1 MDYDAIIELL
11 IGHGYILSDDKE
23 RATLVLRKANYPEPS
38 ESAKGE
44 ADELWN
50 GQAWM
55 IEWNF
60 GNGPQWFTGDWT
72 SPLHWTRDPNKA
84 VKFCTRDD
92 ALQVASAHG
101 EHELVRETSH
111 GWPEQEDKY
120 AALIFARRPS
130 AEPKT
135 VAEFLGPQLNAELER
150 AEAVNRAD
158 EAERR
163 AEKAEAKLAT
173 LKAGGAVGY
182 VDAGK
187 E

>member
-1 MDYDAIIELL
+1 MSEKGRPKPEAPSDAKPAYCRECGAPAGLHNA
-11 IGHGYILSDDKE
+11 G
-23 RATLVLRKANYPEPS
+23 RA
-38 ESAKGE
+38 
-44 ADELWN
+44 
-50 GQAWM
+50 
-55 IEWNF
+55 
-60 GNGPQWFTGDWT
+60 
-72 SPLHWTRDPNKA
+72 
-84 VKFCTRDD
+84 
-92 ALQVASAHG
+92 
-101 EHELVRETSH
+101 
-111 GWPEQEDKY
+111 
-120 AALIFARRPS
+120 ARRPS